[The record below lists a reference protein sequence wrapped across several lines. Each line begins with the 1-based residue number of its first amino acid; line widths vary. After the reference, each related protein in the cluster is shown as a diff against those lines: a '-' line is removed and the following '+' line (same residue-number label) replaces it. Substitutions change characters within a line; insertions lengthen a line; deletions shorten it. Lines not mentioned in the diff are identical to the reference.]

1 VSFSV
6 RDSDLV
12 IVEGLTGDQKS
23 TTSTTP
29 DQVVAYVRFFD
40 LLREAASTGPD
51 AAAIIQRAL
60 NDLRAA
66 S

>member
-1 VSFSV
+1 MA
-6 RDSDLV
+6 
-12 IVEGLTGDQKS
+12 EGLTGDQEF

-29 DQVVAYVRFFD
+29 DQIVAYARFFD
-40 LLREAASTGPD
+40 LLHESASTGPA
-51 AAAIIQRAL
+51 AAAIIRRAP